1 MPSDRHDD
9 SNNNES
15 GKRKGKVSLNRKELV
30 EMPRK
35 KMRKSKKQNK
45 NIKELTISDARLSAY
60 GINPKKFKN
69 KLKFGN
75 I

>member
-1 MPSDRHDD
+1 
-9 SNNNES
+9 
-15 GKRKGKVSLNRKELV
+15 
-30 EMPRK
+30 MPRK
-35 KMRKSKKQNK
+35 KMRKSNKQNK